1 MSSVYHTT
9 FLSSLLKYFVPEL
22 HLFLAHDQVR
32 NLELVLIHSVT
43 SEWKASVTD
52 AAFQIRQESLKRQAV
67 SFMCALV
74 SLCPSQ
80 SVLTVIR
87 RLEGM
92 RFGINS
98 WVWSIE
104 IVLYKHA
111 FTQEGAAL
119 IKTLDVVYWNCRRA
133 GLRVCVVAQHLRSK
147 LKSKLET

>member
-1 MSSVYHTT
+1 
-9 FLSSLLKYFVPEL
+9 
-22 HLFLAHDQVR
+22 
-32 NLELVLIHSVT
+32 
-43 SEWKASVTD
+43 
-52 AAFQIRQESLKRQAV
+52 
-67 SFMCALV
+67 MCALV

-98 WVWSIE
+98 WVCSIE

-119 IKTLDVVYWNCRRA
+119 IKTLDVVY
-133 GLRVCVVAQHLRSK
+133 
-147 LKSKLET
+147 